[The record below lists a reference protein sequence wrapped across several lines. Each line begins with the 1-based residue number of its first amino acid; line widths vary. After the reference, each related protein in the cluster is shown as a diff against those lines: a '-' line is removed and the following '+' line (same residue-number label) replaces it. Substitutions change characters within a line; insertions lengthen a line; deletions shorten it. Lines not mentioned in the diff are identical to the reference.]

1 MSTPLL
7 PRQQQKLIKEILQS
21 PDSLFFVIIYET
33 QSIDEIVKILTGVTM
48 SSYEMKKE
56 GVARFRL
63 SNYLPTGERLIDG
76 LKEVV
81 PVCDWIILHTGC
93 SICPEIVLEFFQYLD
108 KQRFSKPRI
117 VVVGEQI
124 DVSSGDR
131 RMRELFMLGRLVN
144 LVAGE
149 I

>member
-21 PDSLFFVIIYET
+21 QDSLFFVIIYET

-48 SSYEMKKE
+48 SSYEMKKK

-63 SNYLPTGERLIDG
+63 SNYLPTGERLIDS

-93 SICPEIVLEFFQYLD
+93 SRCPEIVLEFFQYLD

-124 DVSSGDR
+124 DVSSEDR
-131 RMRELFMLGRLVN
+131 RMRELFNLGRLVN